1 MRFSHYDGKQPKQ
14 VGSTGGGGGGSSSTN
29 NDYSLDEKVVCK
41 WVDGTTDVYE
51 KTYIANNQIVESGF
65 GVNKKLISAVGSY
78 LNKANDIIV
87 FPSTWCYAYVNH
99 NTNDL
104 MISSTDSSIEYHNTN
119 YITVRYIYKEV

>member
-14 VGSTGGGGGGSSSTN
+14 DGSTGGGGGGSSSNN
-29 NDYSLDEKVVCK
+29 NDYSLDEKVVSK

-51 KTYIANNQIVESGF
+51 KTYIVNNQVVESGF
-65 GVNKKLISAVGSY
+65 GTTKKLISAVGSY
-78 LNKANDIIV
+78 LNKANELIA

-104 MISSTDSSIEYHNTN
+104 MVSSTDSSIEYGNTN

>member
-14 VGSTGGGGGGSSSTN
+14 VGSTGGGGGGSTTTN
-29 NDYSLDEKVVCK
+29 NDYSLDEKVVGK

-51 KTYIANNQIVESGF
+51 KTYIVNNQIVESGF
-65 GVNKKLISAVGSY
+65 GATKKLISAVGSY
-78 LNKANDIIV
+78 LNKANEIIA

-104 MISSTDSSIEYHNTN
+104 MVSSTDSSIEYVNTN